1 MLRKIIQRPAKCA
14 IVLRHGVALRLIIV
28 QQFSRLPVLIQQ
40 LLVQAAIKQ
49 DLLAQLQFV
58 MIATRAIIK
67 AQQIRVIRL

>member
-14 IVLRHGVALRLIIV
+14 IVLPHGVTLRLIIV

-49 DLLAQLQFV
+49 DLPAQLLFV
-58 MIATRAIIK
+58 MIVIRAIIK
-67 AQQIRVIRL
+67 AQPIRVIRL